1 MTSNAEIA
9 KAMAENMTHAA
20 VPLYGK
26 KLRLPDRGAII
37 GILNVRHQCLLY
49 AGQLLQYLMGQ
60 CRRGKGLA
68 LRQRQRHLC
77 RQRRLDTLQ
86 QQCGVVLRR

>member
-26 KLRLPDRGAII
+26 KLRLPSFG
-37 GILNVRHQCLLY
+37 GCCSRHISVT
-49 AGQLLQYLMGQ
+49 
-60 CRRGKGLA
+60 RS
-68 LRQRQRHLC
+68 
-77 RQRRLDTLQ
+77 
-86 QQCGVVLRR
+86 

>member
-26 KLRLPDRGAII
+26 KLRLPDRGCHHQHHQGVSAAAVP
-37 GILNVRHQCLLY
+37 GIFR
-49 AGQLLQYLMGQ
+49 
-60 CRRGKGLA
+60 
-68 LRQRQRHLC
+68 
-77 RQRRLDTLQ
+77 
-86 QQCGVVLRR
+86 

>member
-26 KLRLPDRGAII
+26 KLRLPDRSLKLYEA
-37 GILNVRHQCLLY
+37 VRVISRKVSLPM
-49 AGQLLQYLMGQ
+49 A
-60 CRRGKGLA
+60 
-68 LRQRQRHLC
+68 
-77 RQRRLDTLQ
+77 
-86 QQCGVVLRR
+86 

>member
-26 KLRLPDRGAII
+26 KLRLPDAETVLIF
-37 GILNVRHQCLLY
+37 LYSPVRPE
-49 AGQLLQYLMGQ
+49 
-60 CRRGKGLA
+60 A
-68 LRQRQRHLC
+68 L
-77 RQRRLDTLQ
+77 
-86 QQCGVVLRR
+86 

>member
-9 KAMAENMTHAA
+9 KAMADNMTHAA

-37 GILNVRHQCLLY
+37 GII
-49 AGQLLQYLMGQ
+49 
-60 CRRGKGLA
+60 K
-68 LRQRQRHLC
+68 
-77 RQRRLDTLQ
+77 
-86 QQCGVVLRR
+86 